1 MIGISIGFAF
11 VAMVVSLIALT
22 AAAWA
27 FADIHGFKRSTHQVQ
42 FVSADEEKRELA
54 DDGMINKVF
63 RDQEYRAMQRD
74 FGNDREVEQ

>member
-11 VAMVVSLIALT
+11 VAMVISLIALG

-27 FADIHGFKRSTHQVQ
+27 LADIHGFKRSTHQVQ

-74 FGNDREVEQ
+74 YGNDREVEQ